1 MKLSNGYTYR
11 PDAERMADVERKWRV
26 KLPDEFRSLLME
38 YNGGIPEKREF
49 QCGRQTRM
57 IERFLCV
64 KEKGTDE
71 DYAYYDINVVLTQV
85 DERIIADPDRLGY
98 EIIPIAALFAGDL
111 LCLDFR
117 GTAEPSVCVWFHEES
132 GEWEPVTEK
141 VADTFSEFMAM
152 LF

>member
-1 MKLSNGYTYR
+1 MKLSNGYAYR
-11 PDAERMADVERKWRV
+11 PDNERMTDVERKWRV

-49 QCGRQTRM
+49 QCGRQARM
-57 IERFLCV
+57 IERFLCI

-71 DYAYYDINVVLTQV
+71 NYAWYDINVVLTLV
-85 DERIIADPDRLGY
+85 DSRIVADPDRLGY
-98 EIIPIAALFAGDL
+98 EIIPIAELFAGDL
-111 LCLDFR
+111 LCLDYR
-117 GTAEPSVCVWFHEES
+117 ESSIPSVCVWFHEES

-141 VADTFSEFMAM
+141 VADTFSEFMTM

>member
-49 QCGRQTRM
+49 QSGKQARM
-57 IERFLCV
+57 IERFLCI
-64 KEKGTDE
+64 KEKGTYE
-71 DYAYYDINVVLTQV
+71 DYAWYDINVVITQV
-85 DERIIADPDRLGY
+85 EERLASDPHQKGDEL
-98 EIIPIAALFAGDL
+98 IPIAALFAGDL
-111 LCLDFR
+111 LCLDYR
-117 GTAEPSVCVWFHEES
+117 ASAIPSVCVWFHEES

>member
-11 PDAERMADVERKWRV
+11 PDSERMADVERKWRV

-49 QCGRQTRM
+49 QSGNRTRM
-57 IERFLCV
+57 IERFLCI
-64 KEKGTDE
+64 KEKGTYE
-71 DYAYYDINVVLTQV
+71 DYVWYDINVVITQV
-85 DERIIADPDRLGY
+85 EERLASDPHQKGDEL
-98 EIIPIAALFAGDL
+98 IPIAALFAGDL
-111 LCLDFR
+111 LCLDYR
-117 GTAEPSVCVWFHEES
+117 ASAIPSVCVWLHEES